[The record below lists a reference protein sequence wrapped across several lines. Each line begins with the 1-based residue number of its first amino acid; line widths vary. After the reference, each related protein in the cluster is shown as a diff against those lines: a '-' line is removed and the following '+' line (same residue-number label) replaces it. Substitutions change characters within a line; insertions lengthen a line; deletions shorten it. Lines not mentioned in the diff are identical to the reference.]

1 MRVIKNRNQLNKIKR
16 LSSRV
21 VVLPLLFSIFI
32 IAGFVSPNPNYELW
46 KKLLNVDWEYKYS
59 DEFEM
64 DVPLPIFPKDV
75 KKMDGAEITIRG
87 FVLPVETTDGS
98 IIISY
103 YPFSSCFFCGGAG
116 PESVMA
122 IFLKNER
129 EIDEEEAT
137 FKGTLHLND
146 EETGLIYELKDAVE
160 ANSNF

>member
-1 MRVIKNRNQLNKIKR
+1 MRVIKIKNQLNKIKK
-16 LSSRV
+16 LNSKAIV
-21 VVLPLLFSIFI
+21 FPLLFSMVFLTGF
-32 IAGFVSPNPNYELW
+32 AGPNPVYELW

-59 DEFEM
+59 EEFEM
-64 DVPLPIFPKDV
+64 DVPLPIFPRDV
-75 KKMDGAEITIRG
+75 KKLDGTEITIRG

-98 IIISY
+98 IIVSY

-137 FKGTLHLND
+137 FKGILHLND